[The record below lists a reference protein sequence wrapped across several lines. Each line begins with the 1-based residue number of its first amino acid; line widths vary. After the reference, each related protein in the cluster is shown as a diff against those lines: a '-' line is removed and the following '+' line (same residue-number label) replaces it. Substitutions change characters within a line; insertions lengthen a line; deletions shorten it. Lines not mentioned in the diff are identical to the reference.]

1 MSKLQQKR
9 FTTAIDKLNE
19 NSKTLELKIEDAKV
33 NVLRLEEKRNT
44 LLATIKAQRKRKPTT
59 AQREELQDIIAQLH
73 HETQFLNRLR
83 VERGSTAAW
92 RDTVRSSLLTLTQ
105 REHTK
110 KAIGKIST
118 TLGFNV
124 DRVNKDIEREAAQ
137 RDNLNDVNEN
147 VKDTLDAVS
156 QDEKFVVEIEL
167 DKMLED
173 LQKDGDDDEE
183 EDEEEEVS
191 ELRSMVMK
199 PVVLPRG
206 AAAADSATPTIV
218 NDSDSPRS
226 PSASSTLE
234 LLPTSSTKKPRGKEK
249 EKTRVLLDMC

>member
-1 MSKLQQKR
+1 
-9 FTTAIDKLNE
+9 
-19 NSKTLELKIEDAKV
+19 V
-33 NVLRLEEKRNT
+33 
-44 LLATIKAQRKRKPTT
+44 
-59 AQREELQDIIAQLH
+59 
-73 HETQFLNRLR
+73 
-83 VERGSTAAW
+83 G
-92 RDTVRSSLLTLTQ
+92 
-105 REHTK
+105 
-110 KAIGKIST
+110 
-118 TLGFNV
+118 
-124 DRVNKDIEREAAQ
+124 RVNKDIEREAAQ

-156 QDEKFVVEIEL
+156 QDEKFVVETEL